1 MLSLIVAK
9 QVAIM
14 FLLIGV
20 GFVLTK
26 FDKLNDTGAK
36 FFTNILLMAV
46 TPAVLIN
53 AYQRP
58 FEVRLAK
65 ELVMGAVLTL
75 IIHIVA
81 ILLCMVVFRREDTLR
96 YRVARFGAVYSNCGF
111 MAIPLLSATLGSEG
125 VFYGSSYLATFT
137 IIYWTLGVY
146 TLTENK
152 KDLSLKSIFINPGI
166 IGSVIAISLFVF
178 GVKLPPL
185 VSDCVDDLAAMNT
198 PLSMIVL
205 GTYLAKIRLSETF
218 KNKLLYMAVG
228 MRLFIIPVIT
238 WLIMMVYPIND
249 IAGKAILIAAGCPAA
264 AVTSLFASN
273 YGLDATFGSEIV
285 SVSTLLSI
293 VSIPLIVLLV

>member
-1 MLSLIVAK
+1 MISVIVAK

-14 FLLIGV
+14 FLLMGV
-20 GFVLTK
+20 GFVLAK
-26 FDKLNDTGAK
+26 FDKINDTGAK

-65 ELVMGAVLTL
+65 ELVMGVILTI
-75 IIHIVA
+75 IIHIASIV
-81 ILLCMVVFRREDTLR
+81 LCMFVFRKEQTNR

-111 MAIPLLSATLGSEG
+111 MAIPLLSASLGPDG
-125 VFYGSSYLATFT
+125 VFYGSSYLASFT
-137 IIYWTLGVY
+137 IIYWTMGVY

-166 IGSVIAISLFVF
+166 IGSLIAVSLFVF
-178 GVKLPPL
+178 GIKLPPL
-185 VSDCVDDLAAMNT
+185 VSDCVDNLAAMNT

-218 KNKLLYMAVG
+218 KNKLLYMAIG
-228 MRLFIIPVIT
+228 MRLLVIPLIT
-238 WLIMMVYPIND
+238 WLILMVFPIND
-249 IAGKAILIAAGCPAA
+249 IAGKAILIAAACPAA

-273 YGLDATFGSEIV
+273 YGLDAIFGSEIV

-293 VSIPLIVLLV
+293 VSIPLIALLA

>member
-1 MLSLIVAK
+1 MLSIIVAK

-14 FLLIGV
+14 FMLMAV
-20 GFVLTK
+20 GFVLAK
-26 FDKLNDTGAK
+26 FDKINDTGAK

-58 FEVRLAK
+58 FELRLAA
-65 ELVMGAVLTL
+65 ELGKGALLTVVL
-75 IIHIVA
+75 HVVA
-81 ILLCMVVFRREDTLR
+81 IALCILVFRKEQTLR
-96 YRVARFGAVYSNCGF
+96 YRVARFGSVYSNCGF
-111 MAIPLLSATLGSEG
+111 MAIPLLSAALGPDG

-137 IIYWTLGVY
+137 IIYWTMGVY
-146 TLTENK
+146 TLTEDK

-166 IGSVIAISLFVF
+166 IGSAFAISFFVL

-185 VSDCVDDLAAMNT
+185 VSDTVDNLAAMNT

-205 GTYLAKIRLSETF
+205 GTYLAKIKLSTTF

-228 MRLFIIPVIT
+228 MRLVIIPLIT
-238 WLIMMVYPIND
+238 LLIIKIFPIND
-249 IAGKAILIAAGCPAA
+249 MAGKAILIASACPAA

-293 VSIPLIVLLV
+293 ATIPMMVMLV

>member
-1 MLSLIVAK
+1 MISVIVAK

-14 FLLIGV
+14 FLLMGV
-20 GFVLTK
+20 GFVLAK
-26 FDKLNDTGAK
+26 FDKINDTGAK

-65 ELVMGAVLTL
+65 ELVMGVILTI
-75 IIHIVA
+75 IIHIASIV
-81 ILLCMVVFRREDTLR
+81 LCMFVFRKEQTNR

-111 MAIPLLSATLGSEG
+111 MAIPLLSASLGPDG

-137 IIYWTLGVY
+137 IIYWTMGVY

-166 IGSVIAISLFVF
+166 IGSLIALSLFVF
-178 GVKLPPL
+178 GIKLPPL
-185 VSDCVDDLAAMNT
+185 VSDCVDNLAAMNT

-218 KNKLLYMAVG
+218 KNKLLYMAIG
-228 MRLFIIPVIT
+228 MRLLVIPLIT
-238 WLIMMVYPIND
+238 WLILMVFPIND
-249 IAGKAILIAAGCPAA
+249 IAGKAILIAAACPAA

-273 YGLDATFGSEIV
+273 YGLDAIFGSEIV

-293 VSIPLIVLLV
+293 VSIPLIVLLA